1 MSDAFNETP
10 KLSQVSQFYEE
21 EGSLAKY
28 IDEKEK
34 QLVAEMTERYGG
46 SDKVFVS
53 NIRQKRESY
62 KELRVYAMIH
72 VPVKNSEFEGY
83 QKVEGYVQC
92 SSLTEMSAV
101 SNLLFAGITAA
112 VDKNT
117 LEILETI

>member
-1 MSDAFNETP
+1 MCEELNQP
-10 KLSQVSQFYEE
+10 RLQLVSQFYEE

-28 IDEKEK
+28 IGEKEK

>member
-1 MSDAFNETP
+1 MCEELNQP
-10 KLSQVSQFYEE
+10 RLQLVSQFYEE

-28 IDEKEK
+28 IGEKEK

-92 SSLTEMSAV
+92 SSLSEMSAV

-112 VDKNT
+112 IDKNT

>member
-1 MSDAFNETP
+1 MCEELNQP
-10 KLSQVSQFYEE
+10 RLQLVSQFYEE

-28 IDEKEK
+28 IGEKEK

-112 VDKNT
+112 IDKNT